1 MREAFSEIVE
11 AGRDKTDQRF
21 ATRPGSRFGLFRIES
36 LTTGATLH
44 VLVGSAELWKS
55 EGLDGEPWDH
65 VSVSK
70 VDKPPTWEE
79 MCYVKLLF
87 FGDDECVVQFHP
99 PKSQYVNLH
108 PNVLHLWKLANGS
121 FPMPPIECV

>member
-1 MREAFSEIVE
+1 MRKIFSEIVE
-11 AGRDKTDQRF
+11 ASRDKTDQQF
-21 ATRPGSRFGLFRIES
+21 ATQPGDRFGLFCVKS
-36 LTTGATLH
+36 LTTGATLR
-44 VLVGSAELWKS
+44 VIVGPAELW
-55 EGLDGEPWDH
+55 ETDGVPGPPWDH

-70 VDKPPTWEE
+70 IYKPPTWDE

-87 FGDDECVVQFHP
+87 FGDEECVVQFHP
-99 PKSQYVNLH
+99 PKSQYVNLY